1 MSSVASATLKAGGNF
16 MYHAPRRFPSL
27 GATIGLLALVVL
39 LIWLV
44 AGLLVLLG
52 WMLGLIG

>member
-1 MSSVASATLKAGGNF
+1 MNHST
-16 MYHAPRRFPSL
+16 RRFPSP

-44 AGLLVLLG
+44 AGLLVLLS
-52 WMLGLIG
+52 WTLGLIG